1 MLKPSATKIAAQSST
16 AELIAQFQLSGN
28 TVKVVPTG
36 VAVGL
41 KRKRFTRKPMY
52 RMQDGEIK
60 VA

>member
-1 MLKPSATKIAAQSST
+1 MLKPSATKTAQRDAT
-16 AELIAQFQLSGN
+16 ADLVAKFQLAGN
-28 TVKVVPTG
+28 TIEVVRPG
-36 VAVGL
+36 VAHGL

>member
-16 AELIAQFQLSGN
+16 DQLVAEFRLSGN
-28 TVKVVPTG
+28 TVKLIRTG
-36 VAVGL
+36 VANGL